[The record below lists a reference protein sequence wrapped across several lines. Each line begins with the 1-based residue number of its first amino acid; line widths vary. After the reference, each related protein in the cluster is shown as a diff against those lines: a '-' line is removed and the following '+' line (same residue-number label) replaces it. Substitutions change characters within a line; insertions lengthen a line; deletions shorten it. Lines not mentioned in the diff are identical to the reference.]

1 MDPDPLTIIAESSRA
16 IAQSTAAIAQSTASL
31 DATQATLTQMQAALT
46 QMQRLAFRLQAFVCV
61 LLGASLL
68 FLSLVVWQHLR
79 SRHTLALVEQTLT
92 LQIQA
97 LRDQL
102 RPR

>member
-1 MDPDPLTIIAESSRA
+1 MGPDPLTIIAESSRA

-31 DATQATLTQMQAALT
+31 TATQATLT

-68 FLSLVVWQHLR
+68 FLGLVVWQHLR
-79 SRHTLALVEQTLT
+79 SRHALALVEQALT
-92 LQIQA
+92 TEIQA

-102 RPR
+102 HQR

>member
-1 MDPDPLTIIAESSRA
+1 MEPDPLTIIAESSRA

-31 DATQATLTQMQAALT
+31 DATQATLT